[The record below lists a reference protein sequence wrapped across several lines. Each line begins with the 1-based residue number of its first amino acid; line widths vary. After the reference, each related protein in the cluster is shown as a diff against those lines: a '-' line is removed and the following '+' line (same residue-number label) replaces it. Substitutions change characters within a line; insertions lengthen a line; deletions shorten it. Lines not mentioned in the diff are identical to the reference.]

1 MTGMDVSLGSMPAM
15 TSSLLL
21 LSILKLQ
28 VREGADYAH
37 GPRRGAAEGEG
48 RSGEGVRYGSGVGD

>member
-1 MTGMDVSLGSMPAM
+1 MSVIKPCDTSIPWQSVMAGMDVSLGSMPAM

-28 VREGADYAH
+28 VQ
-37 GPRRGAAEGEG
+37 
-48 RSGEGVRYGSGVGD
+48 VQMKCKLI